1 VQDTLT
7 PNINDKKHLKAFTI
21 IDKERY
27 NVLGL
32 DPRSPAADFDR
43 TPILIPKSLAKLKA
57 RSQEN
62 LIRKGSYDIDM
73 YSPKVLYQE
82 INSANSIPE
91 IQSLPDTPLKH
102 SEILNMEKHKEADIF
117 STLQSHSDS
126 MIISKSETEVI
137 VTKDLKFEEFENREK
152 GLISNNEQ
160 TIANEEEKEEDN
172 MDKQDNRKDI
182 EHDIGRMRIKD
193 VSSSHNEQS
202 LQDHSEKIKV
212 WQDSSSSE
220 KGESGKEEKKKIEKL
235 SRQTNPRED
244 IIITF
249 DEHTSITLSKL
260 VKTEENHQ
268 KKEETRE
275 KKKKDTMD
283 TKLVSN
289 EENGFNQKENGNKY
303 GSDMLKVIYD
313 IIYYMCHICVK
324 NYLFANINLQIYPL
338 FRIGHLWAIDLITNK
353 HKK

>member
-1 VQDTLT
+1 LQDSLT
-7 PNINDKKHLKAFTI
+7 PDINDKKHLKTFTI
-21 IDKERY
+21 IDRERY
-27 NVLGL
+27 NILGL

-82 INSANSIPE
+82 INSTYSIPE
-91 IQSLPDTPLKH
+91 IQSLSDTPLKH
-102 SEILNMEKHKEADIF
+102 SEILNMEKREESGIPNI
-117 STLQSHSDS
+117 LQSHSDS
-126 MIISKSETEVI
+126 MTISKSETEI
-137 VTKDLKFEEFENREK
+137 TKDLKLKNREK
-152 GLISNNEQ
+152 ELILSEQ
-160 TIANEEEKEEDN
+160 TSDKEEDN
-172 MDKQDNRKDI
+172 MDKQNNFKDI
-182 EHDIGRMRIKD
+182 EYDIGRMRIED
-193 VSSSHNEQS
+193 VSSSQGEQS
-202 LQDHSEKIKV
+202 LQNAHSDKIKV
-212 WQDSSSSE
+212 WQDPSSPE
-220 KGESGKEEKKKIEKL
+220 KSESGKEEKKNIQKL

-268 KKEETRE
+268 KKEETKE
-275 KKKKDTMD
+275 KKKKDID

-303 GSDMLKVIYD
+303 GSDMHKVIY
-313 IIYYMCHICVK
+313 II
-324 NYLFANINLQIYPL
+324 
-338 FRIGHLWAIDLITNK
+338 
-353 HKK
+353 